1 MIDQDFIMDIEKK
14 IKRVL
19 SAMEVIKLHDMDELY
34 DRKEIVEAIDK
45 SIYKARPI
53 DYAMAIC
60 RSNALQKV
68 QETHIPYPHD
78 RDHLLKLRLFRYSD
92 HRGGNARD
100 CGVGHRLYHRFL
112 GCDECDGLD
121 GRRGDHLAQHALHLA

>member
-1 MIDQDFIMDIEKK
+1 MIDQDFIIEIECK

-60 RSNALQKV
+60 RSNAMQKV
-68 QETHIPYPHD
+68 QDVAHPSERVITDWMSAWNIAHD
-78 RDHLLKLRLFRYSD
+78 DDAPEDLKKKALD
-92 HRGGNARD
+92 
-100 CGVGHRLYHRFL
+100 FL
-112 GCDECDGLD
+112 NKK
-121 GRRGDHLAQHALHLA
+121 R